1 MPKLV
6 VPGAAQVRL
15 IWQYAGGAQAINVFG
30 ASKVSGTIDQIT
42 ADNLGAAI
50 KSTFSSTGILAVTS
64 AEYSLQLVGVRDISA
79 PNLPEFFDSG
89 PAVPGAGT
97 ADTLPGQNAVCITLR
112 TAGAGQSFRGRTYLG
127 GWTEASNTPTGQI
140 DPGTANFAVDF
151 VNAVK
156 SAMATVG
163 LAMAVVSR
171 PSLLVTITTD
181 TTNADGSH
189 SIKVQTRKARPGG
202 HANVTSIEAR
212 NEVWDSQR
220 RRTAAG
226 SQSTLRQPLA
236 RIIS

>member
-6 VPGAAQVRL
+6 VSGAAQVRL
-15 IWQYAGGAQAINVFG
+15 IWQYTNGAQAINVLG
-30 ASKVSGTIDQIT
+30 ATKVSGTIDQTT
-42 ADNLGAAI
+42 ADLLGSAVKTAVGSSGLNI
-50 KSTFSSTGILAVTS
+50 VLSTAY
-64 AEYSLQLVGVRDISA
+64 ALQLVGVRDIGS

-89 PAVPGAGT
+89 PPAGGS
-97 ADTLPGQNAVCITLR
+97 ASEDPLPGQNALCVTLR
-112 TAGAGQSFRGRTYLG
+112 TAGAGQSFRGRVYLG
-127 GWTEASNTPTGQI
+127 GFTEAGNTADGQI
-140 DPGTANFAVDF
+140 SLSVIDPAVAF
-151 VNAVK
+151 LNSVK
-156 SAMATVG
+156 QAMASNG
-163 LAMAVVSR
+163 LTMAVVSR

-212 NEVWDSQR
+212 NAIWDSQR
-220 RRTAAG
+220 RRSAAG